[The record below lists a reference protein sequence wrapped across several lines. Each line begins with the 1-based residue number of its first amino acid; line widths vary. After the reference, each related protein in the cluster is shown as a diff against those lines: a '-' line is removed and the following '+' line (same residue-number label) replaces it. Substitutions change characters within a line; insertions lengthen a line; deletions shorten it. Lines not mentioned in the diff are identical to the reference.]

1 MNKRQLNILV
11 VDDDKN
17 FAHTLCEILK
27 TEGYKSKEAN
37 SVKEAQEVLKKE
49 LFDCVLSDVKMPDKS
64 GAELYMEIKDS
75 IPNLPFILMTAYTSS
90 EIIDEA
96 LQSGV
101 LTALNKPINIKEIL
115 EFFSKLSQTLEAA
128 IISDNKKNIH
138 KIQETILQ
146 HKFSYTVYNSIE
158 QIIGSNRKDFSFVLI
173 DTQKDCEHYSD
184 EINTLLNYLPRRTIV
199 IICDYG
205 NKKDHLPERFNIITL
220 PREEKSYNKIGQIL
234 ANEIY
239 QYAKNTINRVMQS

>member
-11 VDDDKN
+11 VDDDRN

-27 TEGYKSKEAN
+27 SEGYKSKEVN
-37 SVKEAQEVLKKE
+37 SVKEAQEVLKEE

-75 IPNLPFILMTAYTSS
+75 MPNLPFILMTAYTSS

-101 LTALNKPINIKEIL
+101 LTALNKPINIKEVL

-128 IISDNKKNIH
+128 IISENEKNIQ
-138 KIQETILQ
+138 KIQKIFLQQNFTYTIM
-146 HKFSYTVYNSIE
+146 
-158 QIIGSNRKDFSFVLI
+158 
-173 DTQKDCEHYSD
+173 TQSS
-184 EINTLLNYLPRRTIV
+184 
-199 IICDYG
+199 G
-205 NKKDHLPERFNIITL
+205 
-220 PREEKSYNKIGQIL
+220 
-234 ANEIY
+234 
-239 QYAKNTINRVMQS
+239 